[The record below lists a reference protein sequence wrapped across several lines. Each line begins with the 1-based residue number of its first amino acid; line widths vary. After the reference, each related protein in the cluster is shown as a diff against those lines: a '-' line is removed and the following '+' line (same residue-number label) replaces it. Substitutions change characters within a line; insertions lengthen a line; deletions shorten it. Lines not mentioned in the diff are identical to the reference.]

1 MLHNL
6 IRRLKDFVK
15 GVITEFDSLNM
26 FKCDLHYSWLWYQNI
41 FLSYRQILSPLGSM
55 NYKKFELNEMKVDKY
70 KA

>member
-15 GVITEFDSLNM
+15 GVITEFR
-26 FKCDLHYSWLWYQNI
+26 FKIFSDWDIKI
-41 FLSYRQILSPLGSM
+41 FLSYRQILGPLGSM
-55 NYKKFELNEMKVDKY
+55 NYKKFESNEMKVDKY